1 MFVFDIYPEGFFSLI
16 APFRIVPGPLPGTNQ
31 PLIYKGVLMHKPDIT
46 VGASTIGDVV
56 DILAENFSEHIGL
69 EYHSLDIR
77 KNFRQLREQF
87 DAVAKGLMALG
98 IAKGDKVAIWAN
110 NIPEWVYTQYG
121 SARMGA
127 VLVTV
132 NTNYRA
138 AELQYLLQQSDATT
152 LILIGGIR
160 EADDYLKVLARVCPD
175 YRDHQP
181 GNLSCDHLPFLKNLI
196 YIGPEQQPGMFS
208 WQELLEMGKAVSDD
222 DLRQRLTSLHPDDVI
237 NMQYTSGT
245 TGFPKGV
252 MLSHTNLIGN
262 ALSMAQCMKLS
273 TADAMCIPVPFFHCF
288 GCVIGTLCCM
298 VSATTMAPVVAF
310 SPVNVLKT
318 VEASKCTALLGVPT
332 MFIAEFEEMDKNP
345 YNVST
350 LRTGVMAGS
359 TCPVEVMK
367 RVIKDMGANEM
378 TIVYGQ
384 TEASPGI
391 TQTRDKDSLELKTTT
406 VGRALPN
413 VEVKIVD
420 PETGTTLP
428 TGVQGELCTRG
439 YHVMKG
445 YYKMPEATAKAIDGD
460 NWLHTGDLATM
471 DENGYCK
478 ITGRIKDMIIRGGEN
493 IYPREIEEFL
503 YTNPK
508 VKDVQVVGV
517 ANAKYGEEVAA
528 FIQLKPRQ
536 QATPDEIAEF
546 CREQISYYKIPK
558 HVFFVEDYP
567 TTASGKIQKYKL
579 REMALS
585 QLGEDD
591 TIKVATGT
599 A

>member
-1 MFVFDIYPEGFFSLI
+1 M
-16 APFRIVPGPLPGTNQ
+16 
-31 PLIYKGVLMHKPDIT
+31 KKPDIK
-46 VGASTIGDVV
+46 VGKTTIGNVV
-56 DILAENFSEHIGL
+56 DILAENFGDNIGL
-69 EYHSLDIR
+69 EYHGLDIR
-77 KNFRQLREQF
+77 QNFRQLRGKF

-98 IAKGDKVAIWAN
+98 IERGDKVAIWAN
-110 NIPEWVYTQYG
+110 NLPEWVYTQYG

-132 NTNYRA
+132 NTNYRST
-138 AELQYLLQQSDATT
+138 ELEYLLQQSDSTT
-152 LILIGGIR
+152 LILTGGIR
-160 EADDYLKVLARVCPD
+160 EPDEYIKVLNKVCPMIID
-175 YRDHQP
+175 SEP
-181 GNLSCDHLPFLKNLI
+181 GRLDCEKLPFLKNII
-196 YIGPEQQPGMFS
+196 YLGKEKIAGMYN
-208 WQELLEMGKAVSDD
+208 WDDILEMGKQVSDQE
-222 DLRQRLTSLHPDDVI
+222 LKTRLDSLHPDDVI

-262 ALSMAQCMKLS
+262 ALSMAECMKL
-273 TADAMCIPVPFFHCF
+273 TPDDAMCIPVPFFHCF

-298 VSATTMAPVVAF
+298 VSGTTMAPVVAF
-310 SPVNVLKT
+310 TPANVLKT
-318 VEASKCTALLGVPT
+318 VEASHCNALLGVPT
-332 MFIAEFEEMDKNP
+332 MFIAEFEEMDKSN
-345 YNVST
+345 YNTSS

-391 TQTRDKDSLELKTTT
+391 TQTRDQDSLELKTST

-420 PETGTTLP
+420 PMSGREMPIGE
-428 TGVQGELCTRG
+428 QGELCTRG

-445 YYKMPEATAKAIDGD
+445 YYKMPEATAKAVDRD
-460 NWLHTGDLATM
+460 HWLHTGDLAIM

-503 YTNPK
+503 YTHQK

-517 ANAKYGEEVAA
+517 PSDKYGEEVAA
-528 FIQLKPRQ
+528 FIQLRSGED
-536 QATPDEIAEF
+536 ATDTEIAAF
-546 CREQISYYKIPK
+546 CKDQISYHKIPK
-558 HVFFVEDYP
+558 FIYFVSEYP

-579 REMALS
+579 RAMAAE
-585 QLGEDD
+585 QLGRS
-591 TIKVATGT
+591 
-599 A
+599 

>member
-1 MFVFDIYPEGFFSLI
+1 M
-16 APFRIVPGPLPGTNQ
+16 
-31 PLIYKGVLMHKPDIT
+31 MHKPDIT
-46 VGASTIGDVV
+46 VGATTIGDVV
-56 DILAENFSEHIGL
+56 DILAENFSEHLGL

-160 EADDYLKVLARVCPD
+160 EADDYLKVLARVCPE

-181 GNLSCDHLPFLKNLI
+181 GKLQCDHLPFLKNLI
-196 YIGPEQQPGMFS
+196 YIGADKQPGMFS
-208 WQELLEMGKAVSDD
+208 WEELLEMGKAVSDD
-222 DLRQRLTSLHPDDVI
+222 DLRQRLAGLHPDDVI

-298 VSATTMAPVVAF
+298 VSGTTMAPVVAF
-310 SPVNVLKT
+310 SPINVLKT

-391 TQTRDKDSLELKTTT
+391 TQTRDKDSLELKTAT

-420 PETGTTLP
+420 PETGATLP

-536 QATPDEIAEF
+536 EATPDEIAEF

>member
-1 MFVFDIYPEGFFSLI
+1 M
-16 APFRIVPGPLPGTNQ
+16 N
-31 PLIYKGVLMHKPDIT
+31 KPDIL
-46 VGASTIGDVV
+46 VGKMTIGDVV
-56 DILAENFSEHIGL
+56 DILAENFGDNIGL
-69 EYHSLDIR
+69 KYHSLDIS
-77 KNFRQLREQF
+77 KNFRDLRKIF
-87 DAVAKGLMALG
+87 DDVAKGLMALG
-98 IAKGDKVAIWAN
+98 VAKGDKVAIWAN
-110 NIPEWVYTQYG
+110 NLPEWVYTQYG

-132 NTNYRA
+132 NTNYRST
-138 AELQYLLQQSDATT
+138 ELEYLLQQSDTTT
-152 LILIGGIR
+152 LILTGGVR
-160 EADDYLKVLARVCPD
+160 DAEEYLKVLHKVCPMIKD
-175 YRDHQP
+175 SEP
-181 GNLSCDHLPFLKNLI
+181 GKLQCDKLPFLKNIVYLGKEKI
-196 YIGPEQQPGMFS
+196 AGMYN
-208 WQELLEMGKAVSDD
+208 WDEVLQMGSKVSDHE
-222 DLRQRLTSLHPDDVI
+222 LKERSASLHPDDVI

-262 ALSMAQCMKLS
+262 ALSMAECMKL
-273 TADAMCIPVPFFHCF
+273 TPDDAMCIPVPFFHCF

-298 VSATTMAPVVAF
+298 VSGTTMAPVISF
-310 SPVNVLKT
+310 SAVNVLKT

-332 MFIAEFEEMDKNP
+332 MFIAEFEEMDKNS
-345 YNVST
+345 YETST

-391 TQTRDKDSLELKTTT
+391 TQTRDRDSLELKTTT
-406 VGRALPN
+406 VGKALPN

-420 PETGTTLP
+420 PITGKEMP
-428 TGVQGELCTRG
+428 IGEQGELCTRG

-445 YYKMPEATAKAIDGD
+445 YYKMPEATAKAIDED
-460 NWLHTGDLATM
+460 NWLHTGDLAIM
-471 DENGYCK
+471 DQNGYCK

-517 ANAKYGEEVAA
+517 PSEKYGEEVAA
-528 FIQLKPRQ
+528 FIQLKASE
-536 QATPDEIAEF
+536 QATPAEIIEF
-546 CREQISYYKIPK
+546 CKDQISYHKIPRFI
-558 HVFFVEDYP
+558 FFVDEYP

-579 REMALS
+579 RELAKENLV
-585 QLGEDD
+585 
-591 TIKVATGT
+591 KN
-599 A
+599 